1 MAKETKCCVCGCIL
15 GEGEVLEYKRKK
27 YCYKCFEESYDEE
40 TVSKHY
46 CYLTFQRIF
55 GRKPNDMEWSQMNR
69 MVAKNSE
76 SESVWNWRKLEYALE
91 YVYEIEQVQVQE
103 EYGVIGILPYY
114 EAKMMKF
121 RNECFDVMDDIDEFG
136 FGMADEETVVIKPRK
151 ENYEHKIKHIDIDW
165 SDEDCQDE

>member
-1 MAKETKCCVCGCIL
+1 MIKKKIL
-15 GEGEVLEYKRKK
+15 LKQ
-27 YCYKCFEESYDEE
+27 C
-40 TVSKHY
+40 
-46 CYLTFQRIF
+46 FQRIF
-55 GRKPNDMEWSQMNR
+55 GRKPNDMEWTQMNR

-103 EYGVIGILPYY
+103 EYGVIGILAYY

-136 FGMADEETVVIKPRK
+136 FG
-151 ENYEHKIKHIDIDW
+151 YL
-165 SDEDCQDE
+165 